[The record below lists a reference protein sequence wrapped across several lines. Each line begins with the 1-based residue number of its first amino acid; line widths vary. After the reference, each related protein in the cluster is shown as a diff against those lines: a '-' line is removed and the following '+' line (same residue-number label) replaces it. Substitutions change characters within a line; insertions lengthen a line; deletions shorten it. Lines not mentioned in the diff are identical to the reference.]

1 MRFLD
6 NMYLKSNPMSNT
18 HHNYVFL
25 DVDLMVNSSFTDDKE
40 DSNSINNS
48 FLLEDT
54 FVSLDGEIYR
64 RVEDLVCE

>member
-1 MRFLD
+1 
-6 NMYLKSNPMSNT
+6 MYLKSNPMSNA
-18 HHNYVFL
+18 HHNYVFS
-25 DVDLMVNSSFTDDKE
+25 DVDLMISSSFADDKE